1 MESMLA
7 RGTGRQNPI
16 WRVDYR
22 CLSWADASDLAST
35 ARNGLYVVR
44 GVRPQPP
51 GTLVE
56 LTVELPD
63 GIQVDLRGW
72 VHSIQGDAAALKLD
86 GRDGS
91 GLALLEGLLRE
102 EAGRAPRPTVS
113 TTYSMSKPKRAP
125 VGRIIR

>member
-1 MESMLA
+1 VIA

-16 WRVDYR
+16 WRVDYQ
-22 CLSWADASDLAST
+22 CTTWADARDLVT
-35 ARNGLYVVR
+35 AARTDLYVIS
-44 GVRPQPP
+44 GVQPQPP

-72 VHSIQGDAAALKLD
+72 VRAVRDDAAALQLD
-86 GRDGS
+86 CRPGS
-91 GLALLEGLLRE
+91 GVALLAGLVRE
-102 EAGRAPRPTVS
+102 EADRAPRPTVA
-113 TTYSMSKPKRAP
+113 TTYSISKPRRAP